1 MIGRSLIVARS
12 LDQAAGFKPCALTIG
27 NFDGVHR
34 AHRRLL
40 RSTLEAAS
48 SAGLKTAVLMFDPHP
63 SCVVAPERAPL
74 LLTSIE
80 ERCELIRGEGIEHVL
95 VQPFTTELAK
105 LTPEEFATQFLRDGL
120 GANCVI
126 VGENFRFGC
135 KQAGDTKA
143 LKELGSRLGFEV
155 RLIEMVRWRGRR
167 VSSGE
172 VRKLVAMGDVGIA
185 GRLLD
190 RPYAISGEIVHGHGI
205 GSKQTVPTL
214 NLRTDAQVIP
224 ARGVYVTR
232 TTDLGGA
239 RQWNSITNIGYR
251 PTFGNTCGTDDTL
264 SIETFLLDFFDG
276 AIPER
281 IRLEFLRR
289 VRDERKFES
298 PEALK
303 AQILRDVGRAKAY
316 FRRLKRQTR

>member
-1 MIGRSLIVARS
+1 MIARDLS
-12 LDQAAGFKPCALTIG
+12 QAAGFKPCALTIG
-27 NFDGVHR
+27 NFDGVHL

-40 RSTLEAAS
+40 RMAVDAAAN
-48 SAGLKTAVLMFDPHP
+48 AGLKPAVLMFDPHP
-63 SCVVAPERAPL
+63 SCVVAPERAPR
-74 LLTSIE
+74 LLTSLD
-80 ERCELIRGEGIEHVL
+80 ERCELIRGEGIEDVL
-95 VQPFTTELAK
+95 IQPFTEELAR

-120 GANCVI
+120 GARRVN

-135 KQAGDTKA
+135 KQAGDTQI

-155 RLIEMVRWRGRR
+155 RLLETMGWRGRK

-172 VRKLVAMGDVGIA
+172 VRKLVAAGGVGIA

-190 RPYAISGEIVHGHGI
+190 RPYAISGEIVTGHGI

-224 ARGVYVTR
+224 AQGVYITR
-232 TTDLGGA
+232 TSDLGGA
-239 RQWNSITNIGYR
+239 RKWNSITNVGYR
-251 PTFGNTCGTDDTL
+251 PTFGNDDALT
-264 SIETFLLDFFDG
+264 IETFLLDPLDG
-276 AIPER
+276 ATPER

-303 AQILRDVGRAKAY
+303 VQILRDVGRAKAY
-316 FRRLKRQTR
+316 FRRTQNWIKHR

>member
-1 MIGRSLIVARS
+1 VIARS
-12 LDQAAGFKPCALTIG
+12 LDEAAGFKPCGLTIG
-27 NFDGVHR
+27 NFDGVHL

-40 RSTLEAAS
+40 RTTLEAAH
-48 SAGLKTAVLMFDPHP
+48 SAGLRPAVLMFDPHP
-63 SCVVAPERAPL
+63 SCVVAPERAPR

-95 VQPFTTELAK
+95 IQPFTTALAR

-120 GANCVI
+120 GAKVVI

-135 KQAGDTKA
+135 KQAGDTQM
-143 LKELGSRLGFEV
+143 LKELGVRLGFEV
-155 RLIEMVRWRGRR
+155 RLLDTVRWRGRR

-172 VRKLVAMGDVGIA
+172 IRKLVASGQVGIA
-185 GRLLD
+185 GRLLE

-205 GSKQTVPTL
+205 GSRQTVPTL

-224 ARGVYVTR
+224 ARGVYITR
-232 TTDLGGA
+232 TQELDRT

-251 PTFGNTCGTDDTL
+251 PTFGNDDALT
-264 SIETFLLDFFDG
+264 IETFLLDPLDG
-276 AIPER
+276 APPEW

-289 VRDERKFES
+289 VRDERKFDN

-316 FRRLKRQTR
+316 FRRVRLR

>member
-1 MIGRSLIVARS
+1 MIARS
-12 LDQAAGFKPCALTIG
+12 LYEAAGFKPCALTIG
-27 NFDGVHR
+27 NFDGVHL

-40 RSTLEAAS
+40 RAAVETAGR
-48 SAGLKTAVLMFDPHP
+48 AGLRPAVLMFDPHP
-63 SCVVAPERAPL
+63 SCVVAPERAPR

-80 ERCELIRGEGIEHVL
+80 ERCELIRGEGIEEIL
-95 VQPFTTELAK
+95 IQPFTAELAQ

-120 GANCVI
+120 GAKYVI

-135 KQAGDTKA
+135 KQAGDTET
-143 LKELGSRLGFEV
+143 LKELGSRLGFQV
-155 RLIEMVRWRGRR
+155 RLLETVRWRGRR

-172 VRKLVAMGDVGIA
+172 VRKLVALGEVGIA
-185 GRLLD
+185 GRLLE

-224 ARGVYVTR
+224 ARGVYITR
-232 TTDLGGA
+232 TSETGGH
-239 RQWNSITNIGYR
+239 RHWKSITNIGYR
-251 PTFGNTCGTDDTL
+251 PTFGNDEEMT
-264 SIETFLLDFFDG
+264 IETFLLDSLGG
-276 AIPER
+276 ATPER

-289 VRDERKFES
+289 VRDERTFES

-316 FRRLKRQTR
+316 FRRVRLR

>member
-1 MIGRSLIVARS
+1 VIARDLS
-12 LDQAAGFKPCALTIG
+12 QAEGFKPCALTIG

-40 RSTLEAAS
+40 RTTLEAAGDS
-48 SAGLKTAVLMFDPHP
+48 GLRPAVLMFDPHP
-63 SCVVAPERAPL
+63 SCVVARERAPR

-80 ERCELIRGEGIEHVL
+80 ERCELIRREGIENVL
-95 VQPFTTELAK
+95 VQPFTTELARF
-105 LTPEEFATQFLRDGL
+105 TPEEFATQFLRDGL
-120 GANCVI
+120 GAKCVI

-135 KQAGDTKA
+135 KQAGDTQM
-143 LKELGSRLGFEV
+143 LRNLGAQLGFEV
-155 RLIEMVRWRGRR
+155 RLIEIVRWRGRR

-172 VRKLVAMGDVGIA
+172 VRKLVAMGEVGIA
-185 GRLLD
+185 GRLLE
-190 RPYAISGEIVHGHGI
+190 RPYAISGEIVTGHGI

-214 NLRTDAQVIP
+214 NLRTEAQVIP
-224 ARGVYVTR
+224 ARGVYITR
-232 TTDLGGA
+232 TKDLDGT
-239 RQWNSITNIGYR
+239 RLWNSITNIGYR
-251 PTFGNTCGTDDTL
+251 PTFGETCGTDNTL
-264 SIETFLLDFFDG
+264 SIETFLLDPFDG
-276 AIPER
+276 ATPER

-316 FRRLKRQTR
+316 FRRVRLR

>member
-1 MIGRSLIVARS
+1 MIVARS
-12 LDQAAGFKPCALTIG
+12 LEQAAGFKPCALTIG

-40 RSTLEAAS
+40 RATSEAAS
-48 SAGLKTAVLMFDPHP
+48 AAGIRPAVLMFDPHP
-63 SCVVAPERAPL
+63 SCVVAPERAPR

-80 ERCELIRGEGIEHVL
+80 ERCELIRGQGIEHVL
-95 VQPFTTELAK
+95 VQPFTTDLAK
-105 LTPEEFATQFLRDGL
+105 LTPEEFASGFLRDGL
-120 GANCVI
+120 GAKCVI

-135 KQAGDTKA
+135 KQAGDIQT
-143 LKELGSRLGFEV
+143 LKELGSRLGFDV
-155 RLIEMVRWRGRR
+155 RPIELVRWRGRH

-172 VRKLVAMGDVGIA
+172 IRKLVAAGEVGIA
-185 GRLLD
+185 GRLLE
-190 RPYAISGEIVHGHGI
+190 RTYSISGDIVSGHGI

-232 TTDLGGA
+232 TYELGSA
-239 RQWNSITNIGYR
+239 RQWNSITNIGFR
-251 PTFGNTCGTDDTL
+251 PTFGNDEALT
-264 SIETFLLDFFDG
+264 IETFLLDRLEG
-276 AIPER
+276 ETPQR
-281 IRLEFLRR
+281 IRLDFLRR

-303 AQILRDVGRAKAY
+303 AQILQDVGRANTY
-316 FRRLKRQTR
+316 FRRMKQTR